1 MYNEINQYDFI
12 LECNRFIEDNIAA
25 PYIAF
30 YLSKGYSL
38 DALGQGTFMQH
49 FNSAAD
55 VFNIDFNDIGKII
68 TDIKQILIKKYLLEV
83 IEENPLKLCKKN
95 RDNN

>member
-55 VFNIDFNDIGKII
+55 VFNIDFIWII
-68 TDIKQILIKKYLLEV
+68 WNKA
-83 IEENPLKLCKKN
+83 KLFFCFYWIF
-95 RDNN
+95 

>member
-1 MYNEINQYDFI
+1 MYKDINQYNFI

-30 YLSKGYSL
+30 YISKGYSL

-55 VFNIDFNDIGKII
+55 VFNIHFNDMGKII
-68 TDIKQILIKKYLLEV
+68 TDIKQILSKKYLLE
-83 IEENPLKLCKKN
+83 IAEENPIKLCKKN
-95 RDNN
+95 KDDD